1 MAKKQKL
8 KKFSEYAEQ
17 ILPHEAAY
25 LLSIENFEDENKR
38 AILERIAHNSNNF
51 NRPIDYETKI
61 DKRKYSNLKNWIDS
75 RLEEINVDY
84 HFEWINEMDRKVM
97 TDSITPEEEAVLLKT
112 MKNYQH
118 PIYNFI
124 KYYEL
129 LLNYRHFLLIRLRY
143 DDHRKVNDWIKTYAG
158 EYARS
163 REVNE
168 KLHQA
173 TVDIIDQYS
182 LNNTESRHWENWLT
196 ETFYDSTLDGS
207 NRYFAIIRLTFM
219 YFNYR
224 EFEKL
229 KDIYDDLDKLLA
241 QGFFYS
247 KRILYNYYANRL
259 MLHSKFDV
267 LQQAE
272 EYGYLSIRQKNADHL
287 QYLTNFSSILLRRGK
302 IDEALSLMKESMAEM
317 KTTHNFHNKIGFVA
331 FYVKC
336 LNLNGQPA
344 DGERYAESF
353 LRINKEHVLSKRW
366 YIFFT
371 AYINALLLQEKY
383 EKVISVCK
391 KYGLLTRDEKDQKKP
406 IYLPTIRWYYEMS
419 LYMEGRIGDDKLIDA
434 ITHSGKDYLQNHQKS
449 SVISNLLNDLQIH
462 VPHIIKDVKSAL
474 DF

>member
-17 ILPHEAAY
+17 ILPHEASY

-51 NRPIDYETKI
+51 NRPIEYDTKI

-97 TDSITPEEEAVLLKT
+97 TDSITPEEEVVLLKT

-118 PIYNFI
+118 PIYNFM

-143 DDHRKVNDWIKTYAG
+143 DDHKKVNQWIKSYSG
-158 EYARS
+158 EYARA

-173 TVDIIDQYS
+173 TQDIIDQYS

-196 ETFYDSTLDGS
+196 EKFYDDTLDGN

-229 KDIYDDLDKLLA
+229 KDVYDDLDKLLA

-383 EKVISVCK
+383 EKVISICK

-434 ITHSGKDYLQNHQKS
+434 ITNSGKDYLQNHQKS

>member
-1 MAKKQKL
+1 V
-8 KKFSEYAEQ
+8 
-17 ILPHEAAY
+17 
-25 LLSIENFEDENKR
+25 N
-38 AILERIAHNSNNF
+38 
-51 NRPIDYETKI
+51 
-61 DKRKYSNLKNWIDS
+61 
-75 RLEEINVDY
+75 
-84 HFEWINEMDRKVM
+84 EWISKYKKE
-97 TDSITPEEEAVLLKT
+97 
-112 MKNYQH
+112 YQ
-118 PIYNFI
+118 
-124 KYYEL
+124 
-129 LLNYRHFLLIRLRY
+129 R
-143 DDHRKVNDWIKTYAG
+143 
-158 EYARS
+158 ARD
-163 REVNE
+163 VNE
-168 KLHQA
+168 KMHQA

-182 LNNTESRHWENWLT
+182 LNNTESRHWESWLT
-196 ETFYDSTLDGS
+196 ETFYDDTLDGN
-207 NRYFAIIRLTFM
+207 NRYLAIIRLTFM

-229 KDIYDDLDKLLA
+229 KKIYDDLDKLLA

-353 LRINKEHVLSKRW
+353 LRVNKEHVLSKRW

-371 AYINALLLQEKY
+371 TYIHALLMQEKY
-383 EKVISVCK
+383 EKVIATCK
-391 KYGLLTRDEKDQKKP
+391 KYSLLIRDEQDQKKP

-419 LYMEGRIGDDKLIDA
+419 LYMEGRIGDDKLIEA
-434 ITHSGKDYLQNHQKS
+434 IAISGKDYLQNHQKS
-449 SVISNLLNDLQIH
+449 SVITNLLDDLKIH

-474 DF
+474 SKM

>member
-8 KKFSEYAEQ
+8 KKFSEFSEK
-17 ILPHEAAY
+17 ILPHEASY
-25 LLSIENFEDENKR
+25 LLSIENFEDDTKR
-38 AILERIAHNSNNF
+38 GILERIAHNSNNF
-51 NRPIDYETKI
+51 NRPIAYDTTVN
-61 DKRKYSNLKNWIDS
+61 KRKYSNLKNWIESKLND
-75 RLEEINVDY
+75 INVDY

-97 TDSITPEEEAVLLKT
+97 TDSITPKDEVVLLKAI
-112 MKNYQH
+112 KNYQH

-124 KYYEL
+124 KLYEL

-143 DDHRKVNDWIKTYAG
+143 DDHQKVNLWITKYKE
-158 EYARS
+158 EYQRARD
-163 REVNE
+163 VND

-182 LNNTESRHWENWLT
+182 LNNTESRHWESWLT
-196 ETFYDSTLDGS
+196 EIFYDSTLDGN
-207 NRYFAIIRLTFM
+207 NRYLAIIRLTFM

-229 KDIYDDLDKLLA
+229 KVIYDDLDKLLA

-371 AYINALLLQEKY
+371 AYIHALLLQEKY
-383 EKVISVCK
+383 EKVISICK
-391 KYGLLTRDEKDQKKP
+391 KYGLLVRDEQDQKKP

-434 ITHSGKDYLQNHQKS
+434 ITTSGKDYLHNHQKS
-449 SVISNLLNDLQIH
+449 SVITNLLDDLKIH

-474 DF
+474 DY